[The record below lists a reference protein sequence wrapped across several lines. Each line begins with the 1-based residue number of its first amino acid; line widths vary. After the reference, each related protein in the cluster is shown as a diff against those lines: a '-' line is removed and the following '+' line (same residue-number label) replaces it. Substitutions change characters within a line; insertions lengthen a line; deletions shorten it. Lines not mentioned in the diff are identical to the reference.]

1 MLTSLYVSQALD
13 LMEKKKLDHLL
24 IVADDGG
31 LVGIVTM
38 QSLSGKLIRNGCTLD
53 SNVSQAFSPEYPTV
67 PHNLILG
74 RVSRIVERSLFA
86 LVKQTPPTKDLLVV
100 TRSDFLAFITGPQS

>member
-1 MLTSLYVSQALD
+1 
-13 LMEKKKLDHLL
+13 MEQNKLDQLP

-38 QSLSGKLIRNGCTLD
+38 QSLSAKLIRNGCSLG
-53 SNVSQAFSPEYPTV
+53 SNVSQALSLEYPSV

-74 RVSRIVERSLFA
+74 RVSRIVERSMFA
-86 LVKQTPPTKDLLVV
+86 LVKQSDPNKDILVV